1 MSIYL
6 NNMKNNIKKYVGKLL
21 PENIKYFIRKILNF
35 VKHDSNTKIPIEELK
50 IFEAL
55 KDSMQIVFDIGAR
68 EDLSFFS
75 IKKNCFYHL
84 FEPNKKF
91 TALLKKQISLL
102 ENHNIKLNEFGLSDK
117 NEDNCIYY
125 EQSQSFVIN
134 PFIKDIDTGQRYSL
148 RTLDEYVSKNKIP
161 FIDFLKIDAEG
172 MDYRIIK
179 GGADVIKNKTSY
191 IQFEYWDGVKK
202 FVDILGNDFN
212 LYLMIEPRL
221 LDAILNDAIN
231 NMTQAQKQKDY
242 TKSITALDNELI
254 DLIDGILIPKG
265 YGGNIL
271 GIKKNI
277 NNKIIEKIK

>member
-1 MSIYL
+1 MIVIPKIVIIQKKFRKNWKKDLVKKIILEEIDLSSGLMKKSCLNIYWKIRKSMSIYL

-21 PENIKYFIRKILNF
+21 PENIKYFFRKILNF

-161 FIDFLKIDAEG
+161 FIDFLK
-172 MDYRIIK
+172 
-179 GGADVIKNKTSY
+179 
-191 IQFEYWDGVKK
+191 
-202 FVDILGNDFN
+202 
-212 LYLMIEPRL
+212 